1 MQPSERA
8 LQKISTLCASPGPP
22 ISSATRPLASPI
34 VPSSVFAV
42 DSIESLQTV
51 CAGETQGFLYAR
63 GGHPNQAELE
73 GSVAR
78 LEGAEAGLA
87 CASGMG
93 ALTSALLAASH
104 PGGRIV
110 ADRALYSR
118 TSTLIAGPLRSL
130 GLPPTFADLSDPEVA
145 DRTLAEPVA
154 AVVVESVSTP
164 FLTIPE
170 LRRLAE
176 FTHAAGGVLIVDNT
190 VATPYHCHPL
200 EHGADVVVHSGSK
213 YLGGHSDTLS
223 GVLVGSRALVAKARE
238 VMVTLGSPASPFDCW
253 LTVRGLKTLALRMA
267 CASSNAERVASYFA
281 HRECAVRRV
290 LYPGLCSHPEH
301 DRAVAQLD
309 HGFGAMIALD
319 LPGGAPAASAFVRAL
334 RWIPLAPSFGDI
346 STTVAYPAAMQE
358 AAGDTAICEGHEI
371 EGLIRLSVGI
381 EDADDI
387 IADLELA
394 LDAAAAV
401 GAGRP

>member
-1 MQPSERA
+1 M
-8 LQKISTLCASPGPP
+8 STLCASPAPP
-22 ISSATRPLASPI
+22 VSSVTRPLASPI

-42 DSIESLQTV
+42 DSIESLQAV
-51 CAGETQGFLYAR
+51 CAGEATGFLYAR
-63 GGHPNQAELE
+63 GGHPNQSELE
-73 GSVAR
+73 SSVAR

-118 TSTLIAGPLRSL
+118 TSTLIAGPLLSL
-130 GLPPTFADLSDPEVA
+130 GLPPTFANLSDPEVA
-145 DRTLAEPVA
+145 ERTLAEPVA
-154 AVVVESVSTP
+154 AVVIESISTP
-164 FLTIPE
+164 FLTIPD
-170 LRRLAE
+170 LGRLAE
-176 FTHAAGGVLIVDNT
+176 FTHAAGGLLIVDNT
-190 VATPYHCHPL
+190 VATPYHCHPI

-223 GVLVGSRALVAKARE
+223 GVLVGTRALVARARE
-238 VMVTLGSPASPFDCW
+238 IMVTLGSPAAPFDCW

-267 CASSNAERVASYFA
+267 RASSNAEQIASFCG
-281 HRECAVRRV
+281 RRKRGVRR
-290 LYPGLCSHPEH
+290 LFYPGLCSHPQH

-309 HGFGAMIALD
+309 RGFGALIALD
-319 LPGGAPAASAFVRAL
+319 LLSGARAASAFVRAL

-346 STTVAYPAAMQE
+346 STTVAYPAGLQDGM
-358 AAGDTAICEGHEI
+358 GDTAICGGYEL

-401 GAGRP
+401 EACRP